1 MVLEFSYA
9 TKKTKKKKRR
19 KGRGCDITCCLSGNS
34 LGRSWAW
41 ERRKKKMLGR
51 PNEKRRKIGK
61 RRREGWTLVLNEPL
75 D

>member
-1 MVLEFSYA
+1 VLEFSYA

-41 ERRKKKMLGR
+41 ERRKKKCWAGPTRKEGR
-51 PNEKRRKIGK
+51 LEKEEGK
-61 RRREGWTLVLNEPL
+61 AGLWF
-75 D
+75 